1 MAVES
6 VWQSG
11 DRQSGDTQ
19 SQDGAVQALAAKFNL
34 SLDKAKRLIELYR
47 VAQAREVME
56 RMMGCR

>member
-11 DRQSGDTQ
+11 DSQ
-19 SQDGAVQALAAKFNL
+19 SQDGAVQAFAAKFNL

-47 VAQAREVME
+47 VVRAREIKKPKK
-56 RMMGCR
+56 RYR